1 MDANERAEKIVRDIW
16 GYGPGELMPDTKNT
30 IDQLAAQISEAEREA
45 DRRNKD
51 AVAIVV
57 RLSREDAYK
66 EGFAAAKAKAAEV
79 VREKYFDA
87 ASEDSCAEEWLA
99 ASIEALE
106 P

>member
-66 EGFAAAKAKAAEV
+66 EGFAAAKAKAASLV
-79 VREKYFDA
+79 TGLDHCDMNGHSCTKYIV
-87 ASEDSCAEEWLA
+87 ER
-99 ASIEALE
+99 IEALE